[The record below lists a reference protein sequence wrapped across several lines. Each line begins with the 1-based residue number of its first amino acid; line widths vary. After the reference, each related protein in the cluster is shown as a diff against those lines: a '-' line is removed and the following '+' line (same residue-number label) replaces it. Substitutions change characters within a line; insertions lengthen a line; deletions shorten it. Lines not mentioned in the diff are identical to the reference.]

1 MGLGLA
7 GCPSANP
14 HPHPHPR
21 PHPNQVGEEELDFPM
36 EDDALLRRETIHRQ
50 MLVASGR
57 SALDEALEP
66 RYVYPPRG
74 PPQEQLPPLPTLP
87 TPEPLQLVALGV
99 EGAAERLVRSW
110 AKP

>member
-1 MGLGLA
+1 M
-7 GCPSANP
+7 
-14 HPHPHPR
+14 
-21 PHPNQVGEEELDFPM
+21 GEEELDFPM

-57 SALDEALEP
+57 SALDEVLEP

-74 PPQEQLPPLPTLP
+74 PPQEQLPPLPALP
-87 TPEPLQLVALGV
+87 TPEPLQLAALGV